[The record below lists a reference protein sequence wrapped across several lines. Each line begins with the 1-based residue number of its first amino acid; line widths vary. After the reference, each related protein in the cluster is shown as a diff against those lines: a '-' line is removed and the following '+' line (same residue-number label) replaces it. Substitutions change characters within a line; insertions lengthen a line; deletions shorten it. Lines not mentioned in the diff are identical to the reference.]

1 VMISNLFRSWN
12 CQPAIYK
19 ILALS
24 GMALI
29 LSTSASAQMPLDDS
43 LESQIG
49 QTKAFRKSQAD
60 SPTLSSD
67 CQEGDRAEDS
77 AACPQ
82 GTEETNATPNFR
94 SRTGVLTLPR
104 SSQTG
109 ARTVEDRLPLL
120 PPEPAS
126 EFQNFVENSTGR
138 KLPVF
143 GSWLFERVPS
153 TFAPV
158 DNIPVPPDHT
168 IGPGDQ
174 IDVRIW
180 GQINA
185 DQRLVVDRT
194 GAVFIPQ
201 VGRVNLSGL
210 QFAQLEGAIRSSVG
224 RVFRNF
230 ELSVNMGQLRS
241 IQIFVMGHARR
252 PGTYTVSSLST
263 LVNALFVSGGPS
275 QQGSMRNI
283 QLKRAGQ
290 LVTKF
295 DLYDLLLRGD
305 KSKDAALQPG
315 DVIFIPEA
323 GPRIAVSGS
332 VENSAIYEISS
343 NSTLR
348 DVLAYA
354 GGLSALASGQ
364 HAVLERIDGRASLE
378 SRNIKLDETGL
389 QTQIENGDIVKVQ
402 QIVQHFD
409 KTVALRG
416 NVADPVRL
424 PWHEGMKISDLIPD
438 KQALLTRNYWNEHDR
453 LSMGSAGFRDEVKAS
468 EGGKALAS
476 AITSERALIVRQ
488 FATKNDVQPPA
499 ADINWSYAAIER
511 LDPQSLST
519 HVIPFQLGKVVIEHD
534 EAADLALQPGDVV
547 TIFSSADF
555 TTPQAQQTRYVRLE
569 GEIRMAGVY
578 SVQPGETLREVIT
591 RAGGLTDKAYL
602 YGAEFTR
609 ESTRK
614 EQTKRF
620 ADYLDQMDRDL
631 THSAAG
637 LSSRAISGDQESA
650 MRASVENQ
658 RISLE
663 RLRKTQVTGRIVLD
677 IAPNSRTVDMV
688 PDIPL
693 ENGDRFVVPS
703 IPATVNVFGTVYN
716 QSSFLYKEDAN
727 IRGYLQ
733 EAGGPTRFA
742 DESHIFVI
750 RADGSV
756 CSRTKHPHFEAQ
768 LLYPGDTLI
777 VPTNAMKM
785 SKVRTFVDWSQ
796 VVSGFGIGAAAINVL
811 K

>member
-1 VMISNLFRSWN
+1 MISNFFRSWN
-12 CQPAIYK
+12 CQPAIQK
-19 ILALS
+19 TFAIS
-24 GMALI
+24 GVALI

-49 QTKAFRKSQAD
+49 QTKMLRKSQAD
-60 SPTLSSD
+60 TPTLSSD
-67 CQEGDRAEDS
+67 CQEGDRAEDNT
-77 AACPQ
+77 ACSQ
-82 GTEETNATPNFR
+82 GMDEQNAMPNFPR
-94 SRTGVLTLPR
+94 RRGAMNLPR

-109 ARTVEDRLPLL
+109 TRTLSENPSPSI
-120 PPEPAS
+120 PPEPPS

-153 TFAPV
+153 TFAPL

-263 LVNALFVSGGPS
+263 LVNGLFVSGGPS

-290 LVTKF
+290 LVTNF

-305 KSKDAALQPG
+305 KTKDAALQPG

-332 VENSAIYEISS
+332 VENSAIYEISA

-378 SRNIKLDETGL
+378 SRNIKLDEAGL
-389 QTQIENGDIVKVQ
+389 QTQIENGDIVKVR

-424 PWHEGMKISDLIPD
+424 PWHEGMRISDLIPD
-438 KQALLTRNYWNEHDR
+438 KQALLTRNYWTEHDR
-453 LSMGSAGFRDEVKAS
+453 LSMGSAGFHDEVKTS
-468 EGGKALAS
+468 EGGKSLAS
-476 AITSERALIVRQ
+476 ATTAERTLIVRQ

-519 HVIPFQLGKVVIEHD
+519 HVIPFHLGKVVVEHD
-534 EAADLALQPGDVV
+534 EAADLALQPGDVI

-555 TTPQAQQTRYVRLE
+555 TTPQTEQTRYVRLE

-578 SVQPGETLREVIT
+578 SVQPGETLREVIA
-591 RAGGLTDKAYL
+591 RAGGLTEKAYL

-609 ESTRK
+609 ESTRR

-620 ADYLDQMDRDL
+620 ADYLDQTDRDL
-631 THSAAG
+631 SQSAAG
-637 LSSRAISGDQESA
+637 LSSHAISGDQEA
-650 MRASVENQ
+650 TMRASLESQ
-658 RISLE
+658 RTALE
-663 RLRKTQVTGRIVLD
+663 RLRKTPASGRIVLD
-677 IAPNSRTVDMV
+677 IPPTSRSLDMV

-693 ENGDRFVVPS
+693 ENGDRFVVPPT
-703 IPATVNVFGTVYN
+703 PATVNVFGTVYN
-716 QSSFLYKEDAN
+716 QASLLYKEDAN

-733 EAGGPTRFA
+733 EAGG
-742 DESHIFVI
+742 
-750 RADGSV
+750 
-756 CSRTKHPHFEAQ
+756 
-768 LLYPGDTLI
+768 
-777 VPTNAMKM
+777 
-785 SKVRTFVDWSQ
+785 
-796 VVSGFGIGAAAINVL
+796 
-811 K
+811 